1 MVPVNALQPQ
11 RTSEKHLE
19 PWIIGP
25 VALIYG
31 VTRLTPFNFRS
42 QRFQCV
48 LDFNSF
54 FQEVNEGIKEG
65 APVQNLLI
73 NSQPIHRNPVVILMR
88 VQICIFLLEAVRWVQ
103 INTGFTGILSKE
115 SVQVE
120 VLESFR
126 MYRCPKLGSWQLT
139 ERQRLIREYALRI
152 L

>member
-11 RTSEKHLE
+11 RTSQKHLE
-19 PWIIGP
+19 SLMIHLA
-25 VALIYG
+25 ALIQG
-31 VTRLTPFNFRS
+31 VTRLTRFNVRS

-48 LDFNSF
+48 LNFNVS

-73 NSQPIHRNPVVILMR
+73 NSQPIQRNPAVILMR
-88 VQICIFLLEAVRWVQ
+88 VLICIFLLEAVLSVQ

-115 SVQVE
+115 SVKNE

-139 ERQRLIREYALRI
+139 EMQRLIME
-152 L
+152 